1 MRMDWLLYY
10 CTSLSAVARSWLCVL
25 GHRLSRLLFR
35 ARLPDYGIYC
45 FRVTVI
51 SPADGR
57 ICGECNTELLT
68 AVRAVRTIDVA
79 CYQRLFNSPGD
90 LRDPQVAKSD
100 FDSLCNVIE
109 RENCPYYVDPA
120 ELDRRITAAVKGYC
134 VRRCSV

>member
-1 MRMDWLLYY
+1 MDAGRLVGYRIVPYAHGLVTILLHFALR
-10 CTSLSAVARSWLCVL
+10 CDSLMSFCVL

-45 FRVTVI
+45 FRVTVVF
-51 SPADGR
+51 PADGR

-109 RENCPYYVDPA
+109 RENCP
-120 ELDRRITAAVKGYC
+120 
-134 VRRCSV
+134 